1 MSEEMK
7 KEEAVVEE
15 KKPVVAYTIKRYEDG
30 SVDGV
35 DAGIEGTEKM
45 TSEEIYKDIEE
56 VARIVANKRVEN
68 AAFVGAYN
76 GTAKF
81 YKDVQAAKEEPAE
94 IK

>member
-1 MSEEMK
+1 
-7 KEEAVVEE
+7 
-15 KKPVVAYTIKRYEDG
+15 
-30 SVDGV
+30 
-35 DAGIEGTEKM
+35 M

-94 IK
+94 SK

>member
-45 TSEEIYKDIEE
+45 TSEEN
-56 VARIVANKRVEN
+56 RR
-68 AAFVGAYN
+68 
-76 GTAKF
+76 
-81 YKDVQAAKEEPAE
+81 
-94 IK
+94 